1 MRSEERRR
9 RLMVGLNFLLRRAKP
24 GGEHSVLA
32 AGLVAALTDVMILS
46 SV

>member
-32 AGLVAALTDVMILS
+32 ARRCTDVMILS